1 MTIRWSSNLECAH
14 QSCSRIA
21 GTDSS
26 FLRTLNWIRGRKQVD
41 GNRLT
46 ITVFALLFFLF
57 LFYPVSPKSMIKDI
71 ICKKKKKKNQGTKNE
86 CNWNTSKAIYPF
98 FSKKKT
104 VLLLGFGSSLMTLIL
119 EDQTKLQR
127 CLFPHINLWNF
138 NKGIYG
144 DWLAFWVS
152 HKWPFQE
159 PKVLALTYCHFS
171 NQEVSVLSGKNHL
184 L

>member
-57 LFYPVSPKSMIKDI
+57 LFYPVSSKSMIKDI
-71 ICKKKKKKNQGTKNE
+71 ICKKKKRKIREQRMNATETHQKLFTL
-86 CNWNTSKAIYPF
+86 
-98 FSKKKT
+98 FSLKKT